1 MTYIITFEVFMLIIK
16 NFTIK
21 VRMTVHKASGF
32 LILEEYTVLK
42 SSSRILLIIASQPI
56 SIATYSLCVSHILNS
71 WTTTTM
77 IVFEI
82 QLQIF

>member
-1 MTYIITFEVFMLIIK
+1 MLIIK
-16 NFTIK
+16 NFAIK
-21 VRMTVHKASGF
+21 VRITAHKAGGF
-32 LILEEYTVLK
+32 LILEEHTILK

-56 SIATYSLCVSHILNS
+56 SMASYSLCVSHILNS
-71 WTTTTM
+71 WTTTTTM

>member
-1 MTYIITFEVFMLIIK
+1 MLIIE
-16 NFTIK
+16 NFGIK
-21 VRMTVHKASGF
+21 VRMTVHKASGI

-77 IVFEI
+77 IVLEI
-82 QLQIF
+82 QHQIF